1 MSSMHPKHADHTRD
15 KILDAAYGEIH
26 RYGFQAASIS
36 NILAKTGLT
45 KGALYHHFPAK
56 HDLGLA
62 VVDEIILAGMQ
73 AMVFDPL
80 RDSDDPLDTL
90 LNIIERKGETANVD
104 SVRLGCPLNNLM
116 QEMSPLDDEF
126 KNRILAV
133 LKRWQDTTAD
143 ALRRAQGQGRIG
155 RAVDCN
161 AVALFIVSS
170 WEGCIGVSKNMQSV
184 PAYRV
189 CMGQLHDYV
198 LGLQTPGRR
207 KSA

>member
-1 MSSMHPKHADHTRD
+1 MQLKQIDNTRD
-15 KILDAAYGEIH
+15 KILDAAFGEIH
-26 RYGFQAASIS
+26 RHGFQAASIA

-62 VVDEIILAGMQ
+62 VVDEIIHAGMQ

-80 RDSDDPLDTL
+80 RDSDDPLMTL
-90 LNIIERKGETANVD
+90 LDIIERKGETAGID

-116 QEMSPLDDEF
+116 QEMSPLNDEF

-133 LKRWQDTTAD
+133 LNQWQNVVTD
-143 ALRRAQGQGRIG
+143 ALRSAQDRGHISLD
-155 RAVDCN
+155 VDCN

-170 WEGCIGVSKNMQSV
+170 WEGCVGVAKNMQSV
-184 PAYRV
+184 DAYRV
-189 CMGQLHDYV
+189 CMGQLRHYV
-198 LGLQTPGRR
+198 HGLQTTRRR

>member
-1 MSSMHPKHADHTRD
+1 MQPKQTDITRD
-15 KILDAAYGEIH
+15 RILDAAFSEIH
-26 RYGFQAASIS
+26 RHGYQAASIS

-80 RDSDDPLDTL
+80 RESDDPLTAL
-90 LNIIERKGETANVD
+90 LEIIERKSETANLE

-133 LKRWQDTTAD
+133 LNLWQDTIAD
-143 ALRRAQGQGRIG
+143 ALLRAQGQGRIG
-155 RAVDCN
+155 RGVDCN

-170 WEGCIGVSKNMQSV
+170 WEGCIGVTKNMQSV
-184 PAYRV
+184 QAHRV
-189 CMGQLHDYV
+189 CMGQLRDYV
-198 LGLQTPGRR
+198 LGLQTAGR

>member
-1 MSSMHPKHADHTRD
+1 MSPMHPKQADHTRD
-15 KILDAAYGEIH
+15 RILDAAYGEIH

-80 RDSDDPLDTL
+80 RDSDEPLAAL
-90 LNIIERKGETANVD
+90 LDVIERKGESADVE

-133 LKRWQDTTAD
+133 LQLWQDTIAD
-143 ALRRAQGQGRIG
+143 ALRRAQGQGHIG
-155 RAVDCN
+155 REVDCH
-161 AVALFIVSS
+161 AVALFIVSA
-170 WEGCIGVSKNMQSV
+170 WEGCIGVAKNMQSV
-184 PAYRV
+184 QAYRV
-189 CMGQLHDYV
+189 CMGQLREYV
-198 LGLQTPGRR
+198 LGLQTSKRR

>member
-1 MSSMHPKHADHTRD
+1 MSPMQFKQTDNTRD
-15 KILDAAYGEIH
+15 KILDAAFGEIH
-26 RYGFQAASIS
+26 RHGFQAASIA

-62 VVDEIILAGMQ
+62 VVDEIIQAGMQ

-80 RDSDDPLDTL
+80 RDSDDPLATL
-90 LNIIERKGETANVD
+90 LDVIERKGETAGKE

-116 QEMSPLDDEF
+116 QEMSPLNDEF

-133 LKRWQDTTAD
+133 LQQWQDVVAD
-143 ALRRAQGQGRIG
+143 ALRSAQGQGRISPE
-155 RAVDCN
+155 VDCD

-170 WEGCIGVSKNMQSV
+170 WEGCIGVAKNMQSV
-184 PAYRV
+184 QAYRV
-189 CMGQLHDYV
+189 CMGQLRDYV
-198 LGLQTPGRR
+198 QGLQTSKRR

>member
-1 MSSMHPKHADHTRD
+1 MSPMHPKQADYTRD

-26 RYGFQAASIS
+26 EYGFQAASIS

-80 RDSDDPLDTL
+80 RDSDDPLATL
-90 LNIIERKGETANVD
+90 LDVIERKGETANVE

-116 QEMSPLDDEF
+116 QEMSPLNDEF

-133 LKRWQDTTAD
+133 LQLWQDTIAD
-143 ALRRAQGQGRIG
+143 ALLRAQGQGRIG
-155 RAVDCN
+155 REVDCD
-161 AVALFIVSS
+161 AVALFIVSA
-170 WEGCIGVSKNMQSV
+170 WEGCVGVAKNMQSV
-184 PAYRV
+184 QSYRV
-189 CMGQLHDYV
+189 CMGQLRDYV
-198 LGLQTPGRR
+198 LGLQTSKRR

>member
-1 MSSMHPKHADHTRD
+1 MHAKPSDVTRD
-15 KILDAAYGEIH
+15 KILDAAFSEIH

-36 NILAKTGLT
+36 SILANTGLT
-45 KGALYHHFPAK
+45 KGALYHYFPAK

-80 RDSDDPLDTL
+80 RDSDDPLETL
-90 LNIIERKGETANVD
+90 LNIIERKGETADVE

-133 LKRWQDTTAD
+133 LQLWQDTTAD

-155 RAVDCN
+155 GEVDCN

-170 WEGCIGVSKNMQSV
+170 WEGCVGVTKNMQSV
-184 PAYRV
+184 QAYRV
-189 CMGQLHDYV
+189 CMGQLRDYV
-198 LGLQTPGRR
+198 LGLQTPRRR